1 MQQTAAPARTLVVV
15 RHAKAEA
22 TAATDHER
30 RLDDRGTADAAAL
43 GDWLADAGVVPDHAL
58 VSDAARAQATWAAM
72 ADAAGWD
79 VDCELSAALYDA
91 SPEAALD
98 LVRECPAEARTI
110 VVVGHNPTMGY
121 LAEVLDDGDGDDDAI
136 TALVTSGFPTA
147 TAVVLGVETP
157 WADLAESGAT
167 VRGFHTGRG

>member
-1 MQQTAAPARTLVVV
+1 MEQRAESPRTLVVV

-22 TAATDHER
+22 VAATDHER
-30 RLDDRGTADAAAL
+30 TLTDGGRADAAGL
-43 GDWLADAGVVPDHAL
+43 GTWLADAGIVPDHAI
-58 VSDAARAQATWAAM
+58 VSDAARTQATWEEI

-79 VDCELSAALYDA
+79 LDCDSSAALYDA

-98 LVRECPAEARTI
+98 LLRECPEDTRTM

-121 LAEVLDDGDGDDDAI
+121 LAEILDDGDGDDDAI

-147 TAVVLGVETP
+147 SAVVLDVEGD

-167 VRGFHTGRG
+167 VPAFHRARG